1 MKKLWKGNEAIAEA
15 AVAAGCRYFFGYPIT
30 PQNEIPE
37 YLSWRLPEVGGAF
50 IQAESEVSA
59 INMVYGA
66 AGAGGRAM
74 TSSSSPGISLKQ
86 EGISYLAGA
95 EVPCVVVNVMRS
107 GPGLGGIQ
115 PAQGDYFQAVK
126 GGGHGDYH
134 CMVYAPCS
142 VQEFV
147 DLTIKAFDKADEYR
161 TPVMVIGDGMLGQMM
176 ETAEIPPMR
185 DLSTLPD
192 KPWAAKGNT
201 DYKQRLINSIKIDSD
216 DLEQHNKVLEK
227 KYNAMKE
234 NDVEV
239 ELYKTDDAEV
249 VFVAYGSVARICKAA
264 VNSLR
269 AEGIKAGLVRPITL
283 FPYPEKEIAAIAAKD
298 EVKKFVT
305 VELSMGQMVEDVRLA
320 VNGKKPVEFVGRAG
334 GNVMMPGDLV
344 KYIKEGK

>member
-15 AVAAGCRYFFGYPIT
+15 AIAAGCRYFFGYPIT

-37 YLSWRLPEVGGAF
+37 YMSWRLYEVGGAF

-66 AGAGGRAM
+66 AGAGARCM
-74 TSSSSPGISLKQ
+74 TSSSSPGFSLKQ
-86 EGISYLAGA
+86 EGISYIAGA
-95 EVPCVVVNVMRS
+95 EVPCVLVNIMRS

-115 PAQGDYFQAVK
+115 PSQGDYFQATK

-142 VQEFV
+142 IQEFV
-147 DLTIKAFDKADEYR
+147 DYMVKAFDKADEYR
-161 TPVMVIGDGMLGQMM
+161 NPVMLIGDGMLGQMM
-176 ETAEIPPMR
+176 EPAEIPPMR
-185 DLSTLPD
+185 DLKDLPA
-192 KPWAAKGNT
+192 KPWAASGNT
-201 DYKQRLINSIKIDSD
+201 DGKQRLINSIRIDAD
-216 DLEQHNKVLEK
+216 DLEQHNIRLAAKYARMAEK
-227 KYNAMKE
+227 
-234 NDVEV
+234 DVEY

-264 VNSLR
+264 VNELR
-269 AEGIKAGLVRPITL
+269 EQGVKAGLVRPITL
-283 FPYPEKEIAAIAAKD
+283 FPYPTEIISKIADRAD
-298 EVKKFVT
+298 VKKFIT

-320 VNGKKPVEFVGRAG
+320 VNGRKPVEFYGRAG

-344 KYIKEGK
+344 KYVKEGK